1 MFTSMYM
8 GNCLFSIEVEKEI
21 ETRINVI
28 AITESTNLNGIK

>member
-1 MFTSMYM
+1 MFTYIPM
-8 GNCLFSIEVEKEI
+8 GNCLVSIRKEI